1 MATSSVS
8 DWRHAVRWRI
18 DGQQLHYDGIGEL
31 SSLHATAYQVPTNEG
46 KRAWHVEVLEEIPG
60 DKAEAYVYGQ
70 TLPLTRKMAV
80 EIAERFVTGKKIPKR
95 LEWR

>member
-1 MATSSVS
+1 VS

-18 DGQQLHYDGIGEL
+18 DGPQLRYDGIGEL

-46 KRAWHVEVLEEIPG
+46 KRAWLVSVIEEFFG
-60 DKAEAYVYGQ
+60 DKAVEYVYGE

-80 EIAERFVTGKKIPKR
+80 EVAERFVTGKKIPKR

>member
-1 MATSSVS
+1 MTTSSVS
-8 DWRHAVRWRI
+8 GWRNAVRWRI

-46 KRAWHVEVLEEIPG
+46 KRAWLVSVIEEIPD
-60 DKAEAYVYGQ
+60 DKAVEYVYGE